1 MIEAISNFFQAIL
14 NMGATV
20 FVPIIMLIIGLVAK
34 MKFKDAFSAA
44 LIFGVAFA
52 GMNLVVD
59 YMLGNITPAAKAF
72 AEATGIKLTAIDGG
86 WTTGAS
92 VTWAWKYAFLAFPVT
107 IIINII
113 MLAFKWTKTLN
124 VDMWNVWGKAF
135 CAVMVYYISGNL
147 YLAFLVVAIQ
157 VVVELKIGDI
167 WAREIQEL
175 TGIPGVTLP
184 HHMTLIAALLY
195 PVDKFLDLFPI
206 FNKKMDVN
214 ALKNKIGI
222 FSENHVMGFI
232 VGTSIGLIGRYSISD
247 ALILGINAAA
257 ALTLFPLVSKLF
269 MQALSPISDAISEY
283 MRNRF
288 KGRELYIGL
297 DWPILAGASEIW
309 VLAILL
315 IPFELLFAA
324 ILPGNQVLPFAGL
337 INLSIIVA
345 AYLLGRGNMLRM
357 LVYGIITTPVFLYIG
372 TYFAPY
378 ITQLARD
385 TGAVNVEEGTML
397 AWATIEN
404 GEFKFAFA
412 NAMAGNWWGIV
423 LAIAWLALFVIFY
436 IGRSKENVKRYSDDS
451 EMDAV

>member
-72 AEATGIKLTAIDGG
+72 AEATGINLTAIDGG

-232 VGTSIGLIGRYSISD
+232 VGTSIGLIGRYS
-247 ALILGINAAA
+247 
-257 ALTLFPLVSKLF
+257 
-269 MQALSPISDAISEY
+269 ISDAISEY

>member
-1 MIEAISNFFQAIL
+1 MIETLSNIFQYIL
-14 NMGATV
+14 DMGATV
-20 FVPIIMLIIGLVAK
+20 FVPIIMFIIGIVAK
-34 MKFKDAFSAA
+34 MRVKDAFSAA

-72 AEATGIKLTAIDGG
+72 ATNTGINLTSIDGG

-92 VTWAWKYAFLAFPVT
+92 ITWAWKYAFLAFPVT
-107 IIINII
+107 ILINIL
-113 MLAFKWTKTLN
+113 MLVFKWTKTLN

-135 CAVMVYYISGNL
+135 CAVMVTYISGNI
-147 YLAFLVVAIQ
+147 YLAFLTVAIQ
-157 VVVELKIGDI
+157 VVVELKVGDI

-184 HHMTLIAALLY
+184 HHMTLIACLLY
-195 PVDKFLDLFPI
+195 PIDKVMDHIPLFQKHLD
-206 FNKKMDVN
+206 VQT
-214 ALKNKIGI
+214 LKEKIGI

-232 VGTSIGLIGRYSISD
+232 VGTALGLVGGYEVSD
-247 ALILGINAAA
+247 ALVLGINAAA
-257 ALTLFPLVSKLF
+257 ALTLFPMVSKLF

-283 MRNRF
+283 MRTRF
-288 KGRELYIGL
+288 KDRELYIGL
-297 DWPILAGASEIW
+297 DWPILAGSNEIW

-315 IPFELLFAA
+315 IPFELLFAV

-337 INLSIIVA
+337 INLSIVVA
-345 AYLLGRGNMLRM
+345 AYLLGRGNIIRM
-357 LVYGIITTPVFLYIG
+357 LGYGIITTPVFLYIG

-378 ITQLARD
+378 ITQLAKD

-412 NAMAGNWWGIV
+412 NAMAGHWWGIL

-436 IGRSKENVKRYSDDS
+436 RGRKKEDEIRYA
-451 EMDAV
+451 EAE

>member
-1 MIEAISNFFQAIL
+1 MIETLSNIFQYIL
-14 NMGATV
+14 DMGATV
-20 FVPIIMLIIGLVAK
+20 FVPIIMFIIGIVAK
-34 MKFKDAFSAA
+34 MRVKDAFSAA

-72 AEATGIKLTAIDGG
+72 ATNTGINLTSIDGG

-92 VTWAWKYAFLAFPVT
+92 ITWAWKYAFLAFPVT
-107 IIINII
+107 ILINIL
-113 MLAFKWTKTLN
+113 MLVFKLTKTLN

-135 CAVMVYYISGNL
+135 CAVMVTYISGNI

-157 VVVELKIGDI
+157 VVVELKAGDI
-167 WAREIQEL
+167 WGREIQEL

-184 HHMTLIAALLY
+184 HHMTLIACLLY
-195 PVDKFLDLFPI
+195 PIDKLMDYIPLFQKHVD
-206 FNKKMDVN
+206 VHT
-214 ALKNKIGI
+214 LKEKIGI

-232 VGTSIGLIGRYSISD
+232 VGTALGLVGGYEVSD
-247 ALILGINAAA
+247 ALVLGINAAA
-257 ALTLFPLVSKLF
+257 ALTLFPMVSKLF

-283 MRNRF
+283 MRTRF
-288 KGRELYIGL
+288 KDRELYIGL
-297 DWPILAGASEIW
+297 DWPILAGSNEIW

-315 IPFELLFAA
+315 IPFELLFAV

-337 INLSIIVA
+337 INLSIVVA
-345 AYLLGRGNMLRM
+345 AYLLGRGNIIRM
-357 LVYGIITTPVFLYIG
+357 LGYGIITTPVFLYIG

-378 ITQLARD
+378 ITQLAQD

-412 NAMAGNWWGIV
+412 NAMAGHWWGIL
-423 LAIAWLALFVIFY
+423 LAIAWMGLFIIFY
-436 IGRSKENVKRYSDDS
+436 RGRKKEDEIRYA
-451 EMDAV
+451 EAE